1 MISLLLPILYPMLKI
16 HKKRKL
22 SKLLVG
28 IYVSLFFI
36 LLIGSIT
43 IGYSIADNALYFD
56 IDNSDI
62 NAITYLY

>member
-16 HKKRKL
+16 HKKRSL